1 MCGGRASH
9 FGAFHLPLADHV
21 HHLNAA
27 QNDARTT
34 KILEAEHGPGS
45 AFDGPVVLLDA
56 VDLTD
61 ADGCFACGVDGLE
74 GGQIGTA
81 PIHVDRLRG
90 AVPTNRFLEEA
101 ARCRLIAMGAQQ
113 EVDGVAGLVHGS
125 IEIPPL
131 AP

>member
-1 MCGGRASH
+1 MCGGRASP
-9 FGAFHLPLADHV
+9 FDAFHLPLADHV

-34 KILEAEHGPGS
+34 KILETEHGPGS

-56 VDLTD
+56 VVQILDLTD

-81 PIHVDRLRG
+81 LIHVDRLRFR
-90 AVPTNRFLEEA
+90 P
-101 ARCRLIAMGAQQ
+101 ARP
-113 EVDGVAGLVHGS
+113 VT
-125 IEIPPL
+125 
-131 AP
+131 